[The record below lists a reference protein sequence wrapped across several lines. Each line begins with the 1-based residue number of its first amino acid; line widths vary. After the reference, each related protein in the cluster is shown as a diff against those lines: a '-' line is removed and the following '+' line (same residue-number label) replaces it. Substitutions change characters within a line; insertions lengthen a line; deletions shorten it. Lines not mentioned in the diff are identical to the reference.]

1 MDIEGVYYCSKCMRR
16 LEEECVCPH
25 CGHEPFHTTADIQH
39 LSEGTFLKDRYL
51 LGAVIGTGGFGVT
64 YAAWDMNL
72 SVPVAIKEYF
82 PVKYAYRDTEE
93 SDDILPRGESNILF
107 ALGQER
113 FRREA
118 QVLAQFKNIPGVVNI
133 DECFDENGTS
143 YIVMEYV
150 HGMPLDEYVHAHK
163 PTSDALLQMML
174 QPIRA
179 LEIIHRQGVHHR
191 DITPRNLLVQ
201 EDGSI
206 KLIDFGSAR
215 EIEHTTNLIVVSDGY
230 APIEQYDT
238 QRPQGPWGDIYSIS
252 ATLYHMLTG
261 VMLPAAIGR
270 TKQDPLKKPSELG
283 V

>member
-1 MDIEGVYYCSKCMRR
+1 M
-16 LEEECVCPH
+16 
-25 CGHEPFHTTADIQH
+25 
-39 LSEGTFLKDRYL
+39 
-51 LGAVIGTGGFGVT
+51 IGTGGFGVT

-82 PVKYAYRDTEE
+82 PVKYAYRDAEK
-93 SDDILPRGESNILF
+93 SDDILLRTEGRILF
-107 ALGQER
+107 VLGLER
-113 FRREA
+113 FRLEA
-118 QVLAQFKNIPGVVNI
+118 QVLAQFKNIPGIVNVN
-133 DECFDENGTS
+133 ECFDENGTA

-150 HGMPLDEYVHAHK
+150 HGVPLDTYVQAHK
-163 PTSDALLQMML
+163 PTPRVLLQMML
-174 QPIRA
+174 QPISA

-238 QRPQGPWGDIYSIS
+238 QRPQARGETYTAS
-252 ATLYHMLTG
+252 ARRSTTCSRASCRR
-261 VMLPAAIGR
+261 PPSAARSMI
-270 TKQDPLKKPSELG
+270 PSRSRHSWA
-283 V
+283 